1 MCVACQRGNY
11 ILTES
16 QCWHECGRR
25 HSKGISHGASS
36 TIFGKAIAA
45 LRMNP
50 NKRRIRRAKQKKKP
64 ASRARALSPIES
76 CSSSSSGPFCVSA
89 CFGLIRWH
97 YKDIVLHYYLQWQW
111 HQANE
116 REKKKKHWPWLSS
129 QTKWL
134 PYHQQREHSCAHL
147 LYVFLYYF
155 FSVLCYCCCSWCARM
170 VADNSTFS
178 RICHHYSH
186 VDNDAC
192 FPAQCRIC
200 FVFYVS
206 ITRLHEKK

>member
-1 MCVACQRGNY
+1 MACQRGNY

-116 REKKKKHWPWLSS
+116 REREKKNIGHDFRLKRNDCHIISKENIHVHIF
-129 QTKWL
+129 
-134 PYHQQREHSCAHL
+134 YMFF
-147 LYVFLYYF
+147 YIIFFL
-155 FSVLCYCCCSWCARM
+155 FSVT
-170 VADNSTFS
+170 VAVRGVLGWWRTTAHSQEYATTI
-178 RICHHYSH
+178 R
-186 VDNDAC
+186 
-192 FPAQCRIC
+192 
-200 FVFYVS
+200 
-206 ITRLHEKK
+206 T